1 MVEENRIGFYLNGKK
16 SFYTYFQINPDPN
29 NLMHSERP
37 VELAIARSY
46 LVPAQHAGAYILEVG
61 NTLKQYM
68 PGYQVVVDKFDQS
81 GGVYAVDIMDFKPP
95 QKFDL
100 VISISTVEHIGWDE
114 DCENRLPEALRDTGK
129 SLRAIEH
136 MKSLRKPGGSLVV
149 TWPFGFHPTLDRMV
163 LDGTVTMDTKL
174 FMQRTSI
181 DTWEECD
188 AATASKRG
196 MFDPYPWG
204 NSLFIG
210 VDHAN

>member
-1 MVEENRIGFYLNGKK
+1 MAEADSVRGFWTSWGGFYP
-16 SFYTYFQINPDPN
+16 YFQINPDPN

-37 VELAIARSY
+37 VELAIAKRVMDDY
-46 LVPAQHAGAYILEVG
+46 QGQYILEVG

-68 PGYQVVVDKFDQS
+68 DGYQIVVDKFDAS

-95 QKFDL
+95 GKFDL
-100 VISISTVEHIGWDE
+100 VISISTIEHVGWDE

-136 MKSLRKPGGSLVV
+136 MKSLRKPGGLLVV
-149 TWPFGFHPTLDRMV
+149 TWPFGFHPELDRQV
-163 LDGTVTMDTKL
+163 IDGRLAMEEKFFL
-174 FMQRTSI
+174 KRTSI

-188 AATASKRG
+188 ADDAYSRK

-204 NSLFIG
+204 NSLFLG
-210 VDHAN
+210 VSRA